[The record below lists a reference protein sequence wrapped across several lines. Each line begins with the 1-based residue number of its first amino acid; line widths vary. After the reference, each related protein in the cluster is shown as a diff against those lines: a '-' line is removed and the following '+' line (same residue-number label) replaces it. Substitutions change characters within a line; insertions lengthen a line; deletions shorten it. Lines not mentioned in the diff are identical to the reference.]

1 MRSASRET
9 TPTLSQPRLPPLRH
23 GDRMKQPE
31 FHRRY
36 QQYPDDVKIE
46 LVGGIIYVAS
56 PERRAHGRY
65 QSLLDGAV
73 CIYEEA
79 TLGVELLVN
88 PTTILGED
96 SEPQPD
102 LALRILAAFL
112 GQSRE
117 TKDDYVEGPP
127 ELMMEISHSTR
138 ALICVKKRT
147 PTRGRRSVNTWS
159 WASLNKNCTGSI
171 SEPENLSCRPGRA
184 STGRRF
190 FFPGLWID
198 GPALF
203 AEDRRRLNLVMR
215 QGIRSRAHAAFVKKL
230 QAAKRS

>member
-9 TPTLSQPRLPPLRH
+9 TPTLSQLRLPPLRH

-73 CIYEEA
+73 GIYEEA
-79 TLGVELLVN
+79 TPGVELLVN
-88 PTTILGED
+88 PTTILGEE

-112 GQSRE
+112 GHSRE
-117 TKDDYVEGPP
+117 TSDDYIAGPP
-127 ELMMEISHSTR
+127 ELMMEISYSMR
-138 ALICVKKRT
+138 AFDLREKKTAYERAGVGEYLVVAVAEKELHWFNFRT
-147 PTRGRRSVNTWS
+147 GKPILPTRQGIYRSQV
-159 WASLNKNCTGSI
+159 
-171 SEPENLSCRPGRA
+171 
-184 STGRRF
+184 
-190 FFPGLWID
+190 FPGLWID

-203 AEDRRRLNLVMR
+203 AEDRKRLNLVMR
-215 QGIRSRAHAAFVKKL
+215 RGVRSREHTAFVKRL